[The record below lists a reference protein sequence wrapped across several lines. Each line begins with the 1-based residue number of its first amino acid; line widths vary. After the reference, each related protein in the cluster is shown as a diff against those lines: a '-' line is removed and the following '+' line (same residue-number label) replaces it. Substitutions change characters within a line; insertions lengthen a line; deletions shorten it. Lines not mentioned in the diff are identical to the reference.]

1 MYWVAIVSC
10 KLRAAQRK
18 PAVSF
23 YRYFISIICIGSN
36 STWSRY
42 RVKIAKNINIAYA
55 TPTKF
60 IVSPVELWNRYLP
73 WQLLLACV
81 WFLSL
86 NQFIQ
91 ILILSQFYVQFSKYL
106 HRIFWILSGCF
117 FHTFPHILIRCTK
130 NSYIW
135 VFSWTKVF
143 FTKLIMSK
151 LSPSLNLVIPSGN
164 KKICIASLGFL
175 NFWIEVKH
183 LHHLRKS
190 WSNELMKK

>member
-1 MYWVAIVSC
+1 M
-10 KLRAAQRK
+10 
-18 PAVSF
+18 
-23 YRYFISIICIGSN
+23 
-36 STWSRY
+36 
-42 RVKIAKNINIAYA
+42 
-55 TPTKF
+55 
-60 IVSPVELWNRYLP
+60 ELWNRYLP

-117 FHTFPHILIRCTK
+117 SIRFLIS
-130 NSYIW
+130 SYVVLKIATYES
-135 VFSWTKVF
+135 FREQKCF

>member
-18 PAVSF
+18 PSVSF

-42 RVKIAKNINIAYA
+42 WVKIAKNINIAYA

-106 HRIFWILSGCF
+106 HRFFGFYRDIFSIRFLTSSYVVLEIATYESFREQKCF
-117 FHTFPHILIRCTK
+117 LQ
-130 NSYIW
+130 
-135 VFSWTKVF
+135 SWWW
-143 FTKLIMSK
+143 
-151 LSPSLNLVIPSGN
+151 
-164 KKICIASLGFL
+164 AS
-175 NFWIEVKH
+175 
-183 LHHLRKS
+183 
-190 WSNELMKK
+190 